1 MDFALLPPRH
11 QLAELMSRLYHQ
23 GLTTSSGGNLS
34 IRDGD
39 AIWITPAAVDK
50 GMLTPDD
57 MMCVHADGSLSGRH
71 RPSSEYPFHR
81 MIYDARPDLKA
92 LVHAHPSALVS
103 FSIVRKVPD
112 TRINPQSRDICGEV
126 GYAPYALPGSEA
138 LGEKIA
144 GTFSQGH
151 NVVLLE
157 NHGAVTGGETLLQ
170 AFQRLETL
178 EFCAQINILAGRLGQ
193 YRVLDDAETALFFHR
208 AHDLLVFTPQ
218 RRTSREL
225 ELRREI
231 SAFVR
236 RAYTRK
242 LMIGTGGTVS
252 ARIDDTAFLITPYGA
267 DRCYLSPEE
276 VVLIAGGQREAGI
289 LPSRAVRLHEA
300 IYQAHP
306 HIGCIMSAQPPH
318 ATTYAIAERR
328 FDTRTIP
335 ESYIVL
341 RDLPI
346 LPYGWQYTEPA
357 RVAAMLSKDT
367 PILLLQNDAVLATGA
382 TLLEAYDR
390 VEVAEFSAQAL
401 LNTVGLGELVPIGDT
416 DIDHLKQKF
425 LG

>member
-1 MDFALLPPRH
+1 MDFSLLPPRH
-11 QLAELMSRLYHQ
+11 QLVEIMTRIYQQ
-23 GLTTSSGGNLS
+23 GLTTASGGNLS

-39 AIWITPAAVDK
+39 ALWITPAGIDK
-50 GMLTPDD
+50 GTLTPDD
-57 MMCVHADGSLSGRH
+57 IMCVHADGTITGRH

-81 MIYDARPDLKA
+81 MIYQARPDLQA

-103 FSIVRKVPD
+103 FSIVRKVPE
-112 TRINPQSRDICGEV
+112 TRINPQSRDICGTV

-144 GTFSQGH
+144 STFAAGH
-151 NVVLLE
+151 QVVLLE
-157 NHGAVTGGETLLQ
+157 NHGAVTGGSTLLQ

-178 EFCAQINILAGRLGQ
+178 EFCAQINILAGRLGS
-193 YRVLDDAETALFFHR
+193 YRVLEEAEIGQFFHR
-208 AHDLLVFTPQ
+208 EHHLPAFTPQ
-218 RRTSREL
+218 HHTSREL

-231 SAFVR
+231 STFVR
-236 RAYTRK
+236 RAYGRR

-252 ARIDDTAFLITPYGA
+252 ARVEDGQFLITPYGA
-267 DRCYLSPEE
+267 DRAYLSPEE
-276 VVLIAGGQREAGI
+276 VVLVENGQSEAGKV
-289 LPSRAVRLHEA
+289 PSRAVRLHDLL
-300 IYQAHP
+300 YRDHP
-306 HIGCIMSAQPPH
+306 HIACIMTAQPPH
-318 ATTYAIAERR
+318 ATTYAISERR

-346 LPYGWQYTEPA
+346 VPYGWQFTDPQ
-357 RVAAMLSKDT
+357 RVSAMLSKDA
-367 PILLLQNDAVLATGA
+367 PILLLQNDAVLATGR

-401 LNTVGLGELVPIGDT
+401 LNTVGLGELVPIGSE

-425 LG
+425 LR